1 MSVSFVKEI
10 NDLIADAILESPEE
24 EILSTIGRAGYPS
37 WDRVREAKNLLA
49 QAVAESRASRLE
61 RVKASFIKDK
71 ASSKFVRTAK
81 PASKNIND
89 MIADIVQAM
98 QSKGESIPNGLLV
111 AFREQ
116 SKQGSEQDIAEIWEN
131 LVSLGLIDT
140 DQD

>member
-10 NDLIADAILESPEE
+10 NDIIADAILESPEE
-24 EILSTIGRAGYPS
+24 EILSNIGKTGYPS
-37 WDRVREAKNLLA
+37 WENVREAKKLAA

-61 RVKASFIKDK
+61 RVKASYVKDK
-71 ASSKFVRTAK
+71 VNRDVERTAK
-81 PASKNIND
+81 PLTKNVNQ

-98 QSKGESIPNGLLV
+98 QSKGDSIPNGLLV

-116 SKQGSEQDIAEIWEN
+116 NKQGSEQDIKEIWEN
-131 LVSLGLIDT
+131 LVSLGLIDP